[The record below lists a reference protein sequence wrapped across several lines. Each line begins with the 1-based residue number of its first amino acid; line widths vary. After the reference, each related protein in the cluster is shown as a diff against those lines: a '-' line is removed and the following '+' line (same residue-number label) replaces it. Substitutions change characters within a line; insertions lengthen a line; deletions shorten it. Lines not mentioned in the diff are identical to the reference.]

1 MDPAE
6 YLSWSSS
13 SRMSVLSPFDM
24 YMGYISL
31 GEKSMRVEL
40 GRSIVRLP
48 SEQFRIQISN
58 TDESEWKRQ
67 GKANVLFG

>member
-1 MDPAE
+1 MVPRGGEAGD
-6 YLSWSSS
+6 
-13 SRMSVLSPFDM
+13 SRGWLCSAHFDM
-24 YMGYISL
+24 YMGYISS
-31 GEKSMRVEL
+31 GEKSMHVEL

-48 SEQFRIQISN
+48 SEQFRIQIPN

>member
-1 MDPAE
+1 
-6 YLSWSSS
+6 
-13 SRMSVLSPFDM
+13 M

-67 GKANVLFG
+67 GKANFLFG